1 MRNPNAMA
9 SPGPTMGMSKLSISP
24 SPEKFK
30 MPDTQNPNVAP
41 FNPFYD
47 QTQSVSQ
54 IDWQDRISPS
64 ARTENRDPISAGGTF
79 LFKAVNNPKTKKK
92 KDKPKVKKNTTVPK
106 TQVPKKKSG
115 QDKFLAK
122 SDLVLMHKAN
132 DHVAKRALVEIK
144 LGVEPEEEHDL
155 VLDWCYQSTLKM
167 MQVMNLKQSK
177 NFVRKISDYLQER
190 KNEDYGGAKAN
201 PQIYRKDKYI
211 AGLDMIEV
219 HDMIDETLEKI
230 RAKIIDKAL
239 EAENTLK
246 DFE

>member
-1 MRNPNAMA
+1 M
-9 SPGPTMGMSKLSISP
+9 
-24 SPEKFK
+24 
-30 MPDTQNPNVAP
+30 
-41 FNPFYD
+41 
-47 QTQSVSQ
+47 SQ